1 MVAQAMSRRGFAGA
15 LAAIAALTYL
25 IAMVVVGA
33 LPEQKQLVKFEARGV
48 MKLQP
53 EQVTRVELQRGTDT
67 AILKRSAGGWT
78 KEDGSAVPAELG
90 ARISMGVQFMN
101 TAGPLRIMDT
111 PEIQGS
117 NPRDFGLEPPRVRF
131 KLFQADQ
138 AVLGARFGA
147 HNIEDTAQYM
157 ALEGQPELYLMS
169 RFVGQEW
176 EAVAAGIFQRPPVSA
191 APSKP

>member
-1 MVAQAMSRRGFAGA
+1 MVAPAMSRRTFAAALAATGA
-15 LAAIAALTYL
+15 LAYL
-25 IAMVVVGA
+25 ITMVVVGA
-33 LPEQKQLVKFEARGV
+33 LPEQKQLVKFEAKGV

-53 EQVTRVELQRGTDT
+53 ELVSRVELQRGTET
-67 AILKRSAGGWT
+67 AILKRTAGGWT
-78 KEDGSAVPAELG
+78 KEDGSVVSAELG

-101 TAGPLRIMDT
+101 TAGPLRTMDT

-138 AVLGARFGA
+138 PVLAARFGT
-147 HNIEDTAQYM
+147 HNFEDTAQYM
-157 ALEGQPELYLMS
+157 ALEGLPEIYLMS

-176 EAVAAGIFQRPPVSA
+176 EAVAGAIFMKRAQ
-191 APSKP
+191 